1 MKTIFNLFSNL
12 DDLNKNKSITTSAM
26 EYKKSKIDKS
36 NLSYAL
42 SQGEKF
48 KKYQD
53 KIISNVEKNMKN
65 MKSVKNVKNMSE
77 SFQGLTEQTK
87 NVLQETDIS
96 SQKQNIENLRA
107 QYDST
112 LQEYNTIVEEIQNKA
127 KGYLERVNPSNPY
140 LNKTVSFT
148 SGHKA
153 YVTNKGVVKFIP
165 TMEIWSS
172 SKLPTNYIRLNIPW
186 DNSYNTPGTIIPTTP
201 PLISGTSVQLNQSLG
216 NEGSNVFVNKY
227 LSDNDSAPTYQ
238 GCYAD
243 NTTTPLMT
251 FIGNTPPPPT
261 NFINGDF
268 SQPQI
273 ANDTYQYITS
283 STQIPGW
290 YFNAVLLNN
299 SSAWGYPMPYP
310 SGNQCVSIQNT
321 QYIAQTVYLQSGITY
336 TLSFFACG
344 RNCCSGINPIT
355 IHLYKPSGEFIK
367 EVYPNYNPLVN
378 VWGSVSINFTV
389 ETSQNTAIHFVGGME
404 HGGDYSSALANIQLT
419 TGSSSV
425 ASYSYDQCKQAAIN
439 GGYQYFALQNVNN
452 TTSQGYCAV
461 SNSQPTATS
470 LGESMVVTGST
481 ALWASNT
488 TGQTGNTAIL
498 TTNGSLSVIN
508 SSGTSIFTTD
518 NSTTQPGNYL
528 GCYGDTADR
537 AMQNTSNDQYLS
549 FDECKNLGSGYKYF
563 ATQAARSSGLGWCAA
578 SNDISMATKYGKASN
593 CTKNGD
599 NWMGGA
605 WSNAIYSTE
614 EDGNY
619 FLILQDDGNMVIYRG
634 TGPNDN
640 QEVIWASDTKDKS
653 QQANPL
659 YAASKGKYGK
669 NWIASGSTL
678 AAGDFVGS
686 TDGSIALMMQSD
698 GNLVLYT
705 WSLGTNCQQ
714 MADGNMGAGPG
725 GNALYGFSVQSIPG
739 NMGKLA
745 YVDENSELHSYPEN
759 NIQLVNDYT
768 PFPGI
773 DSSGYDIPG
782 ASYGNATLDQC
793 KSTCNS
799 NSECAGFAFSENACY
814 PKYNTM
820 FPNGASQ
827 VNSNVDIYIKNREP
841 ITPPTGVSKTTLN
854 TDTVSYQ
861 NYIPGGEISRQ
872 YGLASAT
879 SVQKQ
884 QLSNLQSRMNMITN
898 QINNLSNQFKN
909 DGSKVDR
916 QSTDNL
922 KGSTKYLNELDMTK
936 NQINSFST
944 NISDISGILNDSDIV
959 VLQKNYD
966 YLFWSILAAGTV
978 LISMNII
985 KKTS

>member
-1 MKTIFNLFSNL
+1 MTTIFNLFSNL
-12 DDLNKNKSITTSAM
+12 DNSKKNKSITTSAM
-26 EYKKSKIDKS
+26 EYKNSNFDKS
-36 NLSYAL
+36 IPSYAL
-42 SQGEKF
+42 TQGNKF

-53 KIISNVEKNMKN
+53 KIINNVEKN
-65 MKSVKNVKNMSE
+65 VKNISE
-77 SFQGLTEQTK
+77 NFQGLTEQTK

-96 SQKQNIENLRA
+96 SQKQNIENLRT

-112 LQEYNTIVEEIQNKA
+112 LQEYNTIVEQIQNKA

-148 SGHKA
+148 TGHKA
-153 YVTNKGVVKFIP
+153 YVTNKGIVKFIP
-165 TMEIWSS
+165 TMEILSS
-172 SKLPTNYIRLNIPW
+172 SKLPTNYIQLNIPW
-186 DNSYNTPGTIIPTTP
+186 DNSYNTPGTIIATTP
-201 PLISGTSVQLNQSLG
+201 PLISGTSVQLNQTLG

-227 LSDNDSAPTYQ
+227 LSDNAVATYQ

-243 NTTTPLMT
+243 NTSSPLMT
-251 FIGNTPPPPT
+251 FIGNTPSPPT

-283 STQIPGW
+283 ASAIPGW
-290 YFNAVLLNN
+290 NFNAVLLHN

-367 EVYPNYNPLVN
+367 EVYPKYNPVVN
-378 VWGSVSINFTV
+378 VWGSVSINFIV
-389 ETSQNTAIHFVGGME
+389 ETSQNTAIHFVGNME

-419 TGSSSV
+419 TTGASSSSG
-425 ASYSYDQCKQAAIN
+425 SYTYDQCKQAAISE
-439 GGYQYFALQNVNN
+439 GYQYFALQNVNTSN
-452 TTSQGYCAV
+452 SQGYCAV

-470 LGESMVVTGST
+470 LGESMAVTGST
-481 ALWASNT
+481 ALWDSNT
-488 TGQTGNTAIL
+488 TGISVNTAIL

-508 SSGTSIFTTD
+508 SGGRSVFSTD

-528 GCYGDTADR
+528 GCYGDAPDR
-537 AMQNTSNDQYLS
+537 AMQNTSNEQYLS

-563 ATQAARSSGLGWCAA
+563 ATQAVSSSGLGWCAA
-578 SNDISMATKYGKASN
+578 SNDISTATKYGKASN

-599 NWMGGA
+599 NWMGGP

-634 TGPNDN
+634 SGPNDN
-640 QEVIWASDTKDKS
+640 QGTIWASDTNGK
-653 QQANPL
+653 QQLPNPNMT
-659 YAASKGKYGK
+659 AAKGKYGK

-686 TDGSIALMMQSD
+686 NDGSIALVMQSD

-705 WSLGTNCQQ
+705 YSLGTNCQQ
-714 MADGNMGAGPG
+714 MSDGNMGAGPG
-725 GNALYGFSVQSIPG
+725 GNALYGFSVQSIPE

-745 YVDENSELHSYPEN
+745 YIDENSELHSYPEN

-768 PFPGI
+768 QFQGI
-773 DSSGYDIPG
+773 DSTGYNIPG
-782 ASYGNATLDQC
+782 ADYGNTTIDQC

-841 ITPPTGVSKTTLN
+841 ITSPTGVSKTTLN
-854 TDTVSYQ
+854 TDTVLYQ
-861 NYIPGGEISRQ
+861 NYISGGEMSSQ

-898 QINNLSNQFKN
+898 QINNLSIQFKN

-936 NQINSFST
+936 KQINSFST
-944 NISDISGILNDSDIV
+944 NIFGISGILNDSDIV

-978 LISMNII
+978 LISINII